1 MLHSTSIVVSASVEN
16 WVCLHNEVGNG
27 WGMGW
32 DGCCI
37 HSGHRGANHPI
48 MHLHERSLSVLACRY
63 VDEVIIGAP
72 WEVSKDMVLTRLL
85 LSYSPCC

>member
-1 MLHSTSIVVSASVEN
+1 VFELPQTLKAARQ
-16 WVCLHNEVGNG
+16 LGDFLLVG
-27 WGMGW
+27 
-32 DGCCI
+32 I
-37 HSGHRGANHPI
+37 HTDLTISGHRGANHPI

-85 LSYSPCC
+85 LSHIVLAANSLS